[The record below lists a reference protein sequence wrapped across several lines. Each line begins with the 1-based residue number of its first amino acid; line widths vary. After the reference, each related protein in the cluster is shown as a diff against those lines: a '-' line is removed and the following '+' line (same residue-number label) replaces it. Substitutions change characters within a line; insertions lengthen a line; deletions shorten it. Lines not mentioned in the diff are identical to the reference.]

1 MKTTEELRKVFSDIM
16 AYQMDYVQLATTTE
30 PYKLAEKGLKLLD
43 KLDEPT
49 KKDTLEYALTLINE
63 AQLILQSIESGRIL
77 WEKQRILWE
86 RPKR

>member
-63 AQLILQSIESGRIL
+63 AQLILQSRE
-77 WEKQRILWE
+77 W
-86 RPKR
+86 

>member
-1 MKTTEELRKVFSDIM
+1 MKTTEELRKVFSDII

-77 WEKQRILWE
+77 WKKEKEIKKL
-86 RPKR
+86 